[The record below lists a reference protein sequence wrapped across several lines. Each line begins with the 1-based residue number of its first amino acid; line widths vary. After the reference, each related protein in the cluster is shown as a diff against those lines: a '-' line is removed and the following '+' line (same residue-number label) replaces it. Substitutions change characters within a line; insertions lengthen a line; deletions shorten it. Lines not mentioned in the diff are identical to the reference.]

1 MVLGDR
7 IKKRRLE
14 LNMTQEEL
22 GDLIGVSKVAICT
35 YENNTR
41 TPKLDTLKKI
51 SEALSIEFTYLLGF
65 ITLLITASFFE
76 FNYSQN
82 ILLSDKLLPLPLMIP
97 IALVNNVTIPT
108 SIAKTAIQKNPVGLR
123 LALTTS

>member
-51 SEALSIEFTYLLGF
+51 SEALSIEFTYLLGQDVSIVAEDTKLTF
-65 ITLLITASFFE
+65 KLSKEDLKILSELKEYPKLYFALRNDPKRMIKLI
-76 FNYSQN
+76 NN
-82 ILLSDKLLPLPLMIP
+82 KL
-97 IALVNNVTIPT
+97 
-108 SIAKTAIQKNPVGLR
+108 K
-123 LALTTS
+123 